1 MIVILMGV
9 TGSGKTTVGK
19 LLADELG
26 WEFYDADDFHPA
38 SNIEKM
44 KRGIPLDD
52 ADRKPWLET
61 LNNLIRNRLERG
73 ENGVLACSALK
84 ESYRDY
90 LLIDKNVHL
99 IYLMGDYELIK
110 GRLNNRSGH
119 YMNPELL
126 DSQFETLEEPEG
138 RFRIDASRSPPEIVR
153 SIREHLGL

>member
-9 TGSGKTTVGK
+9 TGSGKTRMGK

-26 WEFYDADDFHPA
+26 WEFYDADDFHP
-38 SNIEKM
+38 SGNIEKM

-61 LNNLIRNRLERG
+61 LNHLIRNRLEHG

-84 ESYRDY
+84 RSYRDY
-90 LLIDKNVHL
+90 LLIDEKVHL

-119 YMNPELL
+119 YMNPNLL
-126 DSQFETLEEPEG
+126 DSQLETLEEPEG
-138 RFRIDASRSPPEIVR
+138 CLRINASMSPSEIVR
-153 SIREHLGL
+153 NIKDHLGL